1 VLELRPILFVLGVLL
16 SVLAAAMLVPAAVD
30 AAVGNPDWQV
40 FMASA
45 AVTLFAG
52 VALAITSRG
61 GDTNIGTRQ
70 AFILT
75 AASWVVI
82 AAFAALPF
90 AFSELE
96 LSYTDAFFESMSG
109 ITTTGSTVIVGLDF
123 APPGLLLWRALLQ
136 WLGGIGIIVMAL
148 SVLPML
154 RVGGMQL
161 FRMESSDKSDKVLP
175 RAAQIATAIGLI
187 YAALTLI
194 CAAFYALSGMSWFD
208 AVAHAMT
215 TLATGG
221 FSTVDQSIG
230 HFDQPA
236 VHYVGIVFMLIGGM
250 PFVLYL
256 RAVRGRPAA
265 LFRDTQVQWF
275 LGIVAV
281 AVALMTIY
289 LLNRPVTPDGVGMSG
304 APTPELEEAFRLAA
318 FNTVSMIT
326 GTGYATAPFDSWG
339 TFAVV
344 ALFLL
349 MVVGGCAGS
358 TTCGIKVFRIQ
369 VLYATTAAQ
378 LAKLLHPHGIYTP
391 YYNRK
396 PIPDPVAES
405 VMSFFFLFAVCFCAV
420 AMGLALMGLDFVT
433 AMSGAA
439 TSLANVG
446 PGLGDIIGPDGNFN
460 SLPDGAKW
468 LLSFA
473 MLLGRL
479 ELFTVLVMLSPDF
492 WKN

>member
-1 VLELRPILFVLGVLL
+1 MLL

-30 AAVGNPDWQV
+30 AASDNPDWQV
-40 FMASA
+40 FAASS

-61 GDTNIGTRQ
+61 GDTNLGTRQ

-75 AASWVVI
+75 AASWLVI

-90 AFSELE
+90 AFSDLDM
-96 LSYTDAFFESMSG
+96 SYTDAFFESMSG

-161 FRMESSDKSDKVLP
+161 FRMEHSDKSDKVLP
-175 RAAQIATAIGLI
+175 RAAQIASAIGLI

-194 CAAFYALSGMSWFD
+194 CAACYALSGMSWFD

-221 FSTVDQSIG
+221 FSTFDRSLG
-230 HFDQPA
+230 HFEAPA
-236 VHYVGIVFMLIGGM
+236 IHYVAIVFMVIGGM

-256 RAVRGRPAA
+256 RAVRGQPGA

-275 LGIVAV
+275 LAIVTVAV
-281 AVALMTIY
+281 TLMTLY
-289 LLNRPVTPDGVGMSG
+289 LLVHEPPAAEGTL
-304 APTPELEEAFRLAA
+304 APPEPTGLEEAFRLAA
-318 FNTVSMIT
+318 FNVVSMVT
-326 GTGYATAPFDSWG
+326 GTGYATAPFDRWG
-339 TFAVV
+339 DFAVA

-369 VLYATTAAQ
+369 VLYATTSAQ

-396 PIPDPVAES
+396 PIPEAVAES
-405 VMSFFFLFAVCFCAV
+405 VTSFFFLFAVSFCAV
-420 AMGLALMGLDFVT
+420 ALGLSLMGLDFLT
-433 AMSGAA
+433 SMSGAA

-446 PGLGDIIGPDGNFN
+446 PGLGEVIGPEGSFK
-460 SLPDGAKW
+460 SLPDAAKW

-492 WKN
+492 WKD

>member
-1 VLELRPILFVLGVLL
+1 
-16 SVLAAAMLVPAAVD
+16 
-30 AAVGNPDWQV
+30 
-40 FMASA
+40 
-45 AVTLFAG
+45 
-52 VALAITSRG
+52 
-61 GDTNIGTRQ
+61 
-70 AFILT
+70 
-75 AASWVVI
+75 
-82 AAFAALPF
+82 
-90 AFSELE
+90 
-96 LSYTDAFFESMSG
+96 
-109 ITTTGSTVIVGLDF
+109 
-123 APPGLLLWRALLQ
+123 
-136 WLGGIGIIVMAL
+136 
-148 SVLPML
+148 ML
-154 RVGGMQL
+154 RIGGMQL
-161 FRMESSDKSDKVLP
+161 FRMESSDKSEKVLP
-175 RAAQIATAIGLI
+175 RAAQIASAIGLI

-289 LLNRPVTPDGVGMSG
+289 LLNRPVTPEGVGMSG

-344 ALFLL
+344 SLFLL

-396 PIPDPVAES
+396 PIPEPVAES
-405 VMSFFFLFAVCFCAV
+405 VTSFFFLFAVCFCAV
-420 AMGLALMGLDFVT
+420 ALGLGLMGLDFLT

-446 PGLGDIIGPDGNFN
+446 PGLGDIIGPDGNFKP
-460 SLPDGAKW
+460 LPDAAKW

-492 WKN
+492 WKD